1 MSTELWGIRRHPSKR
16 FGAER
21 CPSASMPGRWALR
34 ARVVFVLVCVL
45 GEAPTATAQQHE
57 PSVSVTSSLEDVFG
71 GLVSQGGG
79 GGRNVIE
86 VIEQDDGNELPLASM
101 FGRIGGAARE
111 GPLRKPG
118 GGLNSL
124 LERLVMMSRRR
135 PPPRRHTPKTFVGG
149 VLLPLL
155 AACVITYFIAKR
167 FFPDAAADLLRR
179 AFGSKPAVHAF
190 ALAEATREAAVR
202 RGVTLQGVTRVFVS
216 LYFVHEGS
224 AAFQVKFEQFHDSL
238 IPIMTPFGPMHMV
251 PPWQKGDAVD
261 LVLLFTALCT
271 MVRRVIPVEVS
282 SSRSRQA
289 VVSSKVSISKRLEVS
304 ISRCR
309 GAW

>member
-1 MSTELWGIRRHPSKR
+1 
-16 FGAER
+16 
-21 CPSASMPGRWALR
+21 MPGRWALR

-179 AFGSKPAVHAF
+179 ACGSKPAVHAF

-282 SSRSRQA
+282 SIRSRQA

>member
-1 MSTELWGIRRHPSKR
+1 MLDGLSWRRLSCGTAWPWSRSLQWGPRRGQRVHVLDPYWDALR
-16 FGAER
+16 RLDPRTRRIPAHR
-21 CPSASMPGRWALR
+21 AMPGTAALL
-34 ARVVFVLVCVL
+34 ARVVFGLVCVL
-45 GEAPTATAQQHE
+45 GDASTHE

-79 GGRNVIE
+79 RGRNVIE
-86 VIEQDDGNELPLASM
+86 VIEQDEGNELQLASL
-101 FGRIGGAARE
+101 FGRIGGAASE

-167 FFPDAAADLLRR
+167 FFPDAAAELLRR

-190 ALAEATREAAVR
+190 AFAEAAREAAVR

-224 AAFQVKFEQFHDSL
+224 AAFQVKFEQL
-238 IPIMTPFGPMHMV
+238 GLGWCGP
-251 PPWQKGDAVD
+251 
-261 LVLLFTALCT
+261 
-271 MVRRVIPVEVS
+271 
-282 SSRSRQA
+282 
-289 VVSSKVSISKRLEVS
+289 
-304 ISRCR
+304 
-309 GAW
+309 

>member
-1 MSTELWGIRRHPSKR
+1 
-16 FGAER
+16 
-21 CPSASMPGRWALR
+21 
-34 ARVVFVLVCVL
+34 
-45 GEAPTATAQQHE
+45 
-57 PSVSVTSSLEDVFG
+57 
-71 GLVSQGGG
+71 
-79 GGRNVIE
+79 
-86 VIEQDDGNELPLASM
+86 
-101 FGRIGGAARE
+101 
-111 GPLRKPG
+111 
-118 GGLNSL
+118 
-124 LERLVMMSRRR
+124 
-135 PPPRRHTPKTFVGG
+135 
-149 VLLPLL
+149 
-155 AACVITYFIAKR
+155 
-167 FFPDAAADLLRR
+167 
-179 AFGSKPAVHAF
+179 VHAF

-282 SSRSRQA
+282 SIRSRQA